1 MKREYFG
8 MLFMSIVLAIILIAY
23 YFFEEKIVMDNI
35 SRYIIIWILVGF
47 SVGQYS
53 MKFPKAF

>member
-1 MKREYFG
+1 MKREYIG
-8 MLFMSIVLAIILIAY
+8 ILFMFSVLAIILIAY
-23 YFFEEKIVMDNI
+23 YFFEEQTVMDTI
-35 SRYIIIWILVGF
+35 SRYIIVWILVGF

>member
-8 MLFMSIVLAIILIAY
+8 MLFMLAVLALILIAY
-23 YFFEEKIVMDNI
+23 YFFEEAKVSDFI
-35 SRYIIIWILVGF
+35 SKFIIIWIILGF
-47 SVGQYS
+47 NVGQYS

>member
-8 MLFMSIVLAIILIAY
+8 MLFMCVVLAVILIAY
-23 YFFEEKIVMDNI
+23 YFFEEAKVSDVINKFIIVW
-35 SRYIIIWILVGF
+35 IILAF
-47 SVGQYS
+47 NVGQYS